1 MTETT
6 DWKSIQ
12 YVSSVGACTTDRI
25 IGRKVSEASEHR
37 SGINVERGTRER
49 KSVSSNDARLK
60 YFANLTEFTCGHG
73 RLFWKP
79 CRNCHRDSK
88 SAREWFKRLTPRI
101 KEVLGL

>member
-25 IGRKVSEASEHR
+25 IGRKISEASEHR
-37 SGINVERGTRER
+37 SGVEIGMRFK
-49 KSVSSNDARLK
+49 KSLSSNDARLK
-60 YFANLTEFTCGHG
+60 FFANLTEFTCGHG

-88 SAREWFKRLTPRI
+88 SAREWWKRLLPRV
-101 KEVLGL
+101 KEVLHVA

>member
-1 MTETT
+1 MTT
-6 DWKSIQ
+6 DWKRIQ

-37 SGINVERGTRER
+37 SGIEVGIREER
-49 KSVSSNDARLK
+49 SASSTEARLK

-79 CRNCHRDSK
+79 CRNCHRDK
-88 SAREWFKRLTPRI
+88 ESAKQWWKRLLPRV
-101 KEVLGL
+101 KEVLNQQV